1 MHSHRSQDKAYFC
14 TFTQSPGSFHFK
26 HALRFALVIL
36 LAGCTSMSAEIE
48 QAEQFG
54 ARGDW
59 DSAVTVYRQL
69 MKQAPTDAELML
81 RYDAARAQAADLHFV
96 AGQRALQDRQID
108 DAILEYKLAM
118 GYNPAS
124 REYHTSLTDALRL
137 KEAREQIQAGH
148 KLRQAGRYEEALA
161 AYEHALTIDPNLTE
175 GLEAIGKLTA
185 QARASKGFGG
195 SNQPITLRFQNVKLK
210 EVFEILTKTS
220 GLSVLFDKE
229 VKDDPITM
237 FIKDMPADDALNLI
251 LNTNGLVAHKIGSDT
266 LLVIPNTKQKLAQ
279 YQDLMIRTFYLSNA
293 KAKEAVNLIRTL
305 FESKRVYVD
314 EKINA
319 IVMREEPAKIQL
331 AERVLQTIDR
341 KDPEV
346 QLDVEVLEVDRTKSL
361 KYGVNFAKNL
371 AAGIFPDATKGSFS
385 TAATLFTFEQLTNLG
400 PGSYLFSIP
409 GSILLDFFKN
419 ETDAKTLASPKLR
432 VLNNKQASINV
443 GDKQPILLSTTNV
456 LPGQAATGAVP
467 TTSTVT
473 SIEFKDTGVK
483 LTVEPVINLTNEL
496 ALKLKIEVT
505 RLGDQV
511 TLQASPEIKQFRF
524 GTRTAET
531 VLMVRDD
538 ETIVIGGL
546 IQDDVRKTRNTVPWL
561 GDLPGIGK
569 LFSTWTE
576 DVVTTEVV
584 LTITPHIVRSLTG
597 PVPDNH
603 AFWSGTETNYSTSPL
618 FSPQAMPVSMPL
630 AGKEDKAAA
639 AAPQV
644 STPPAS
650 SHGPP
655 MTALSPG
662 GQTGQTP
669 SAQSVIPPPRTPA
682 PPGPQT
688 GSAPI
693 PPAAPPHGPQMGS
706 TPATPPSAQAGLAAP
721 PSVKPPGPTPAPPPS
736 DVAALAKP
744 QTTVPAAPPTLS
756 LRPVELTGTVGAEV
770 VSEVVMDGFPGGV
783 TDSSITVGFNP
794 SVLELARTLEGDLI
808 SAGMGGSGLTVA
820 AGAVP
825 GTVTLNFRQGASGAE
840 RGVIARLTFKAK
852 AVGTSPI
859 TVQSASI

>member
-1 MHSHRSQDKAYFC
+1 M
-14 TFTQSPGSFHFK
+14 TT
-26 HALRFALVIL
+26 
-36 LAGCTSMSAEIE
+36 EID
-48 QAEQFG
+48 QAEQLG

-59 DSAVTVYRQL
+59 DAAVTVYRQL
-69 MKQAPTDAELML
+69 LRQAPTDSDLML
-81 RYDAARAQAADLHFV
+81 RYDIARAQAADVHFV
-96 AGQRALQDRQID
+96 AGQRALQERQID

-124 REYHTSLTDALRL
+124 REYHTSLSDALRL
-137 KEAREQIQAGH
+137 KEAKEQLQSGH
-148 KLRQAGRYEEALA
+148 KLRQAGRIEEALA
-161 AYEHALTIDPNLTE
+161 AYEQAVTIDPNLND
-175 GLEAIGKLTA
+175 GLEAIAKLTA
-185 QARASKGFGG
+185 QAHANKGFGG

-220 GLSVLFDKE
+220 GLSVMFDKE

-251 LNTNGLVAHKIGSDT
+251 LNTNGLMAQKIGPDT
-266 LLVIPNTKQKLAQ
+266 LLIIPNTKQKLAQ

-361 KYGVNFAKNL
+361 KYGVNFAKNA
-371 AAGIFPDATKGSFS
+371 AAGVFPDATKGSFS
-385 TAATLFTFEQLTNLG
+385 TAATLFTFEQLTALG

-409 GSILLDFFKN
+409 GSVLLDFFKN

-483 LTVEPVINLTNEL
+483 LTVEPVINLTHEL

-505 RLGDQV
+505 RLGDQI

-546 IQDDVRKTRNTVPWL
+546 MQDDIRKTRNTVPWL
-561 GDLPGIGK
+561 GDLPMIGK

-584 LTITPHIVRSLTG
+584 LTITPHIVRTLMG

-618 FSPQAMPVSMPL
+618 FSAHAMPVSMPSP
-630 AGKEDKAAA
+630 AKQEDK
-639 AAPQV
+639 
-644 STPPAS
+644 PAVAS
-650 SHGPP
+650 
-655 MTALSPG
+655 
-662 GQTGQTP
+662 
-669 SAQSVIPPPRTPA
+669 
-682 PPGPQT
+682 PQT
-688 GSAPI
+688 GTTI
-693 PPAAPPHGPQMGS
+693 PSLASPPVAASQPQTSGQTQSTQPVVPPPV
-706 TPATPPSAQAGLAAP
+706 ATPPGATDRSCGE
-721 PSVKPPGPTPAPPPS
+721 
-736 DVAALAKP
+736 
-744 QTTVPAAPPTLS
+744 TTS
-756 LRPVELTGTVGAEV
+756 C
-770 VSEVVMDGFPGGV
+770 
-783 TDSSITVGFNP
+783 SIAWFT
-794 SVLELARTLEGDLI
+794 I
-808 SAGMGGSGLTVA
+808 GSG
-820 AGAVP
+820 
-825 GTVTLNFRQGASGAE
+825 
-840 RGVIARLTFKAK
+840 
-852 AVGTSPI
+852 
-859 TVQSASI
+859 SA

>member
-1 MHSHRSQDKAYFC
+1 M
-14 TFTQSPGSFHFK
+14 T
-26 HALRFALVIL
+26 
-36 LAGCTSMSAEIE
+36 AEIE
-48 QAEQFG
+48 QAEQLG
-54 ARGDW
+54 TQGDW
-59 DSAVTVYRQL
+59 DAAVTVYRQL
-69 MKQAPTDAELML
+69 MRQSPTDAELML
-81 RYDAARAQAADLHFV
+81 RYDAARARAADLHFV
-96 AGQRALQDRQID
+96 AGQRALHDRQID

-124 REYHTSLTDALRL
+124 REYHTALTDALRL
-137 KEAREQIQAGH
+137 KEASEQIQSGH
-148 KLRQAGRYEEALA
+148 KLRQAGRFEEALA
-161 AYEHALTIDPNLTE
+161 AYEHAVTIDPNLTE
-175 GLEAIGKLTA
+175 GLEAIAKLTT
-185 QARASKGFGG
+185 QARVNKGFGG

-229 VKDDPITM
+229 VKDDSITM

-251 LNTNGLVAHKIGSDT
+251 LSTNSLIAHKIAPDT
-266 LLVIPNTKQKLAQ
+266 LLIVPNTKQKLAQ

-361 KYGVNFAKNL
+361 KYGVNFAKNA

-385 TAATLFTFEQLTNLG
+385 TAATLFTFEQLTALG

-409 GSILLDFFKN
+409 GSVLLDFFKN

-546 IQDDVRKTRNTVPWL
+546 MQDDIRKTRNTVPWL

-584 LTITPHIVRSLTG
+584 LTITPHIVRTLTG

-630 AGKEDKAAA
+630 TGKQDKAEPTT
-639 AAPQV
+639 PQI
-644 STPPAS
+644 STPPS
-650 SHGPP
+650 SLTSPSVTARPP
-655 MTALSPG
+655 TS
-662 GQTGQTP
+662 GQTGQIP
-669 SAQSVIPPPRTPA
+669 SAQTVGPPPLTPA

-688 GSAPI
+688 GSPPI
-693 PPAAPPHGPQMGS
+693 PPTATPLGPQMGS
-706 TPATPPSAQAGLAAP
+706 TSPTPATRPSASPGLAP
-721 PSVKPPGPTPAPPPS
+721 PPPAKPPGPTSAPAPS
-736 DVAALAKP
+736 DVAVVARP

-770 VSEVVMDGFPGGV
+770 MSEVVMEGFPGGV
-783 TDSSITVGFNP
+783 TDSSFTVGFNP
-794 SVLELARTLEGDLI
+794 AVLELVRTLEGDLI

-820 AGAVP
+820 AGAAP
-825 GTVTLNFRQGASGAE
+825 GTVTLNFQQGASGAE
-840 RGVIARLTFKAK
+840 RGVIARLHFKAK
-852 AVGTSPI
+852 ASGTSPI
-859 TVQSASI
+859 TIQSASIKGKGGLPLSVRVQQGIVNVR

>member
-1 MHSHRSQDKAYFC
+1 
-14 TFTQSPGSFHFK
+14 
-26 HALRFALVIL
+26 
-36 LAGCTSMSAEIE
+36 MSSEIE
-48 QAEQFG
+48 QAEQLG
-54 ARGDW
+54 AHGDW
-59 DSAVTVYRQL
+59 DAAVTVYRQL
-69 MKQAPTDAELML
+69 MRQAPTDANLML
-81 RYDAARAQAADLHFV
+81 RYDMARAQAADVHFI
-96 AGQRALQDRQID
+96 AGQRAVQERQID
-108 DAILEYKLAM
+108 DAIIEYKLAM

-124 REYHTSLTDALRL
+124 REYHTALTDALRL
-137 KEAREQIQAGH
+137 KDAREQLQSGH
-148 KLRQAGRYEEALA
+148 KLRQAGRIEEALA
-161 AYEHALTIDPNLTE
+161 AYEHAVTIDPNLTE
-175 GLEAIGKLTA
+175 GLEAIAKLTA
-185 QARASKGFGG
+185 RAHASKGFGG

-220 GLSVLFDKE
+220 GLSVMFDKE

-237 FIKDMPADDALNLI
+237 FIKDMPADDALSLI
-251 LNTNGLVAHKIGSDT
+251 LNTNGLIAQKIGPNT
-266 LLVIPNTKQKLAQ
+266 LLIIPNTKQKLAQ

-361 KYGVNFAKNL
+361 KYGVNFAKNA
-371 AAGIFPDATKGSFS
+371 AAGVFPDATKGSFS
-385 TAATLFTFEQLTNLG
+385 TAATVFTFEQLTALG

-409 GSILLDFFKN
+409 GSVLLDFFKN

-456 LPGQAATGAVP
+456 LPGQAATGAIP

-483 LTVEPVINLTNEL
+483 LSVEPVINLTNEL

-505 RLGDQV
+505 RLGDQI

-546 IQDDVRKTRNTVPWL
+546 MQDDIRKTRNTVPWL
-561 GDLPGIGK
+561 GDLPYLGK

-584 LTITPHIVRSLTG
+584 LTITPHIVRTLTG

-618 FSPQAMPVSMPL
+618 FSPQAVPVSMP
-630 AGKEDKAAA
+630 
-639 AAPQV
+639 AAPKLDKDGATVPPTGTPSV
-644 STPPAS
+644 SS
-650 SHGPP
+650 
-655 MTALSPG
+655 LSPPVTVPRPPTS
-662 GQTGQTP
+662 GQMAL
-669 SAQSVIPPPRTPA
+669 AQPVVPPP
-682 PPGPQT
+682 PPGALPGAQT
-688 GSAPI
+688 GSVPTPFAGT
-693 PPAAPPHGPQMGS
+693 PPGS
-706 TPATPPSAQAGLAAP
+706 TPTPVP
-721 PSVKPPGPTPAPPPS
+721 PADVALVKPEATI
-736 DVAALAKP
+736 
-744 QTTVPAAPPTLS
+744 PAAPPTLS
-756 LRPVELTGTVGAEV
+756 LRPVELIGTVGAEV
-770 VSEVVMDGFPGGV
+770 VSEVLMNGFPGGV
-783 TDSSITVGFNP
+783 TDSSITLGFNP
-794 SVLELARTLEGDLI
+794 AVLDLVRTLEGDLI
-808 SAGMGGSGLTVA
+808 SAGIGGSGLTVTPGVA
-820 AGAVP
+820 P
-825 GTVTLNFRQGASGAE
+825 GTVTLNFRQGASGGE
-840 RGVIARLTFKAK
+840 SGVIARLAFKAK

-859 TVQSASI
+859 TIQSASIKGKNGVPISVKVQQGVVNVR